1 METSKQVQTIMM
13 LTQGNAPGYT
23 VIEYLENQINFN
35 KGTFTMSFCDLPPDL
50 KPTKLEFRFI
60 NGVPKDNIIMNFT
73 QGCPNPNPNWNVTEY
88 ITNQINGNNGN
99 FVMTFSLNA
108 PLDIQLNTIEF
119 KFNN

>member
-1 METSKQVQTIMM
+1 METNKQVQTIMM
-13 LTQGNAPGYT
+13 LTQGNNPGYT
-23 VIEYLENQINFN
+23 VTEYLENQINSN
-35 KGTFTMSFCDLPPDL
+35 KGKFTMSFCSLPADL

-73 QGCPNPNPNWNVTEY
+73 QGCPNPGWNVTEY